1 MVSFSFTRTFFF
13 FFDVLKMKLAEK
25 LARLVVVAV
34 MLFCWALA
42 EFRIKDKCP
51 DGHPPKLGGLFHLQG
66 LHGENS
72 L

>member
-1 MVSFSFTRTFFF
+1 
-13 FFDVLKMKLAEK
+13 MKLAEK